1 MEDNSFALQDM
12 DARAIFIRSQL
23 NRIVSPVQSHHGA
36 RFWPSK
42 ELGCLSVAIIECH
55 TYIAGAKG
63 QIATPLLPCVVVKDY
78 SGGAVASRVNLP
90 IHDCIWQLPTNPN
103 PDRTLRI
110 HHRQLGYSKTFRSLT
125 FLCVDRF
132 GRPPYRKRSCEH
144 KSHEYEVGILLAVDG
159 KTIIP
164 PEHPVFP
171 MGATSEIVVVG
182 NDQREQTVTAQ
193 VAKPKG
199 KKLQFVEPT
208 LVKSKV
214 IDVGIGYLSVTMF
227 PGLVGVEVANQISS
241 AVSDLGEIR
250 GLIMDLRGNTGGGVG
265 ALRLMSLLTP
275 GKVPVGFAPS
285 KRWAGRDLN
294 KEKVGFPRFG
304 SIPASTK
311 NLWLQGLRYLP
322 YLIMQSPIVLESEG
336 CGVQPYQ
343 GNVVLLVDRHT
354 ASAAEMVVMFAKENR
369 LATVVGERTAG
380 RLLSASS
387 VKVGHGFRLA
397 FPTGAYYTWDGT
409 ALEGNPIEPDV
420 LSEFDWQGQK
430 ASVMTGNSV
439 SPINNLGP
447 SVVT

>member
-1 MEDNSFALQDM
+1 MPDTFSPTRSNILTTRTRREILESVLSALSKKFYKPELLGVEWQDAVLKHRPFIESAETTEAFEQAISALLQTLKTSHVGFFHQSARRASSRAALSATYMEGQTSYGP
-12 DARAIFIRSQL
+12 RWIFQ
-23 NRIVSPVQSHHGA
+23 NVHDGGA
-36 RFWPSK
+36 
-42 ELGCLSVAIIECH
+42 AA
-55 TYIAGAKG
+55 IAGIEPG
-63 QIATPLLPCVVVKDY
+63 
-78 SGGAVASRVNLP
+78 
-90 IHDCIWQLPTNPN
+90 H
-103 PDRTLRI
+103 
-110 HHRQLGYSKTFRSLT
+110 
-125 FLCVDRF
+125 
-132 GRPPYRKRSCEH
+132 
-144 KSHEYEVGILLAVDG
+144 ILLAVDG
-159 KTIIP
+159 KAIIP

-171 MGATSEIVVVG
+171 MGAKSEVVVVG

-214 IDVGIGYLSVTMF
+214 IDAGIGYLRVTMF

-275 GKVPVGFAPS
+275 GKVPVGFAPG

-311 NLWLQGLRYLP
+311 TLWLQGLRYLP

-380 RLLSASS
+380 RLLSATS

-420 LSEFDWQGQK
+420 LSEFDWQDRRR
-430 ASVMTGNSV
+430 GNDRQLSIAIDNV
-439 SPINNLGP
+439 GS